1 MADRLNIKSLLA
13 KHGLR
18 PKRSWSQN
26 FLVDL
31 GVLEAIA
38 LAAELDEEETVVELG
53 AGLGALTYFL
63 VRDAKRVLAVDR
75 DRDMIAVL
83 KSEFAGNKRVEI
95 LEANAAKLDWPA
107 LVEGLGSR
115 PVVVGN
121 LPYHMATPIIFHLL
135 GAGSLLDRW
144 LVMVQREMAVR
155 MTAQPGG
162 RDFGVLSVMLQM
174 EADVEAV
181 LDVPPEA
188 FLPAPRVHSRVL
200 RFRPL
205 GKTRYKLLDRALF
218 DRMVKGLFAKR
229 RKTLRNGFRQAFG
242 EIDIAKID
250 GVMERAEI
258 DPGLRVERLSLEE
271 LARLANELAQ

>member
-63 VRDAKRVLAVDR
+63 ARDAKRVVAVDR

-83 KSEFAGNKRVEI
+83 KSEFAGNERVEI
-95 LEANAAKLDWPA
+95 LEANAAKLDWPV
-107 LVEGLGSR
+107 LVEGLGTS

-174 EADVEAV
+174 EADVENV
-181 LDVPPEA
+181 LDVPPDA
-188 FLPAPRVHSRVL
+188 FLPAPRVHSRVV

-205 GKTRYKLLDRALF
+205 GRTRHKLRDRALF
-218 DRMVKGLFAKR
+218 NRMVKGLFAKR

-242 EIDIAKID
+242 EIDFAMLD
-250 GVMERAEI
+250 AVMERAEI